1 MDEMIIDYWDK
12 LFPRL
17 KQNEYWQWV
26 ILVFI
31 IIFSAS
37 IRIRL
42 LNIPLER
49 DEGEFAYMGQLI
61 LQGIPPYLSA
71 YNMKLPGIYAVYALI
86 MSVFGETIPGIH
98 LGLIVANSAAIILL
112 FILTRRL
119 FSSNAAL
126 IAAGCYA
133 LLSIIPSFLGTSA
146 HATQFIVPFVLE
158 GVILLLKA
166 VESEKYLTLFI
177 SGILFGLALTIKQHA
192 VFFIVFAVF
201 YFSVQLMSGSQRNWS
216 RFLKGNLILVAG
228 SALPLFLIIAAFLY
242 KIDLFMKFWFWT
254 FTYASQYVSIVPI
267 SEAPFIFKT
276 IFLGVIDSSRLLWA
290 IAGIGLTAP
299 FWNEKARSIRLFL
312 YSFFIFSFLSICPG
326 FYFRNHYFIT
336 LMPAISIF
344 AGIVTVSS
352 MQWLTRKKFMK
363 VFQFIPIMIIIMAMA
378 IPVVKLRDF
387 FFILTPVEACRY
399 MYGLNPFPE
408 SVEIAEY
415 IRKDSKIGD
424 AIAVV
429 GSEPQI
435 FFYADRKSA
444 TGYIY
449 TYSMMEPHP
458 YAAQLQRNMIREIET
473 ARPKYLIM
481 VNVYSSW
488 LVRENSDRLIFKW
501 AEKYFK
507 ENYVLI
513 GLFHSTS
520 DWTYERY
527 WNEIPENIEPLPREI
542 IFIGKRI
549 IR

>member
-1 MDEMIIDYWDK
+1 MIIDYWDK

>member
-1 MDEMIIDYWDK
+1 
-12 LFPRL
+12 
-17 KQNEYWQWV
+17 
-26 ILVFI
+26 
-31 IIFSAS
+31 
-37 IRIRL
+37 
-42 LNIPLER
+42 
-49 DEGEFAYMGQLI
+49 
-61 LQGIPPYLSA
+61 
-71 YNMKLPGIYAVYALI
+71 
-86 MSVFGETIPGIH
+86 
-98 LGLIVANSAAIILL
+98 
-112 FILTRRL
+112 
-119 FSSNAAL
+119 
-126 IAAGCYA
+126 
-133 LLSIIPSFLGTSA
+133 
-146 HATQFIVPFVLE
+146 
-158 GVILLLKA
+158 
-166 VESEKYLTLFI
+166 
-177 SGILFGLALTIKQHA
+177 
-192 VFFIVFAVF
+192 
-201 YFSVQLMSGSQRNWS
+201 
-216 RFLKGNLILVAG
+216 
-228 SALPLFLIIAAFLY
+228 
-242 KIDLFMKFWFWT
+242 
-254 FTYASQYVSIVPI
+254 
-267 SEAPFIFKT
+267 
-276 IFLGVIDSSRLLWA
+276 
-290 IAGIGLTAP
+290 
-299 FWNEKARSIRLFL
+299 
-312 YSFFIFSFLSICPG
+312 
-326 FYFRNHYFIT
+326 
-336 LMPAISIF
+336 MPAISIF

>member
-1 MDEMIIDYWDK
+1 MIIHYWHK
-12 LFPRL
+12 LVSRL
-17 KQNEYWQWV
+17 KKNEYWQWV

-31 IIFSAS
+31 IIFFAS

-42 LNIPLER
+42 LNVPLER

-86 MSVFGETIPGIH
+86 MLVFGETIPGIH

-133 LLSIIPSFLGTSA
+133 LLSIIPSFLGMSA
-146 HATQFIVPFVLE
+146 HATQFIVPFVLG
-158 GVILLLKA
+158 GVIFLLKA

-177 SGILFGLALTIKQHA
+177 SGMLFGLALTIKQHA

-201 YFSVQLMSGSQRNWS
+201 YFSVQMMSGRKRNWS
-216 RFLKGNLILVAG
+216 RFLKGNLILVTG
-228 SALPLFLIIAAFLY
+228 SALPLFLIIGAFLY
-242 KIDLFMKFWFWT
+242 KIDLFTKFWFWT
-254 FTYASQYVSIVPI
+254 FTYARQYVSIIPI

-276 IFLGVIDSSRLLWA
+276 IFLGIIDSSRLLWA
-290 IAGIGLTAP
+290 IAGLGLTAP

-336 LMPAISIF
+336 LMPTISIF
-344 AGIVTVSS
+344 VGIVTVASL
-352 MQWLTRKKFMK
+352 QWFTRKKFMK
-363 VFQFIPIMIIIMAMA
+363 VFQFIPIMIIITAMA
-378 IPVVKLRDF
+378 IPVVKLRDY

-408 SVEIAEY
+408 SIEIAEY

-424 AIAVV
+424 TIAVL

-435 FFYADRKSA
+435 FFYANRKSA

-458 YAAQLQRNMIREIET
+458 YAAQLQRDMIREIET

-481 VNVYSSW
+481 INVSSSW
-488 LVRENSDRLIFKW
+488 LVGENSDQSIFKW
-501 AEKYFK
+501 ANHYFEK
-507 ENYVLI
+507 NYKIV
-513 GLFHSTS
+513 GLFYPAVQGGYMS
-520 DWTYERY
+520 Y
-527 WNEIPENIEPLPREI
+527 WNEMPKTFRTPSREI
-542 IFIGKRI
+542 IFVGKRI
-549 IR
+549 SR